1 MPEQHPPQSPRPT
14 RAHRAGLP
22 LLRIVR
28 EPAASRAPRARRP
41 GQVDVDLR
49 AGDALSSLDARLTR
63 PGRRPLTPSAPPATG
78 IRIGLD
84 TDPRAHARVGRP
96 RLSRR
101 TRVAI
106 IAILLIQGVFGAL
119 ILWAVTSP
127 TWQVR
132 WVRVD
137 GTSDATLIAA
147 IHKLPLTGC
156 NVFHCDTAHALA
168 LVSALPLVAHA
179 ETRVS
184 YPDGLIVTVT
194 TRSPTLLWS
203 MDTQTEIIASDG
215 MALGPVGNDPAL
227 TQTALPQVTDAGGA
241 AFAGQTPQA
250 GARIDAGL
258 VRMAGQ
264 LRMSLDSALGSSWV
278 LEYSGDNGLFATN
291 ARGQVV
297 IFGMPADAA
306 AALNPRP
313 GSLGAAGS
321 PSGNDITKGTQIQ
334 MREAQQ
340 LLVALAKRGETP
352 ALIDVRW
359 GAHPY
364 YRLSA

>member
-1 MPEQHPPQSPRPT
+1 MPDQQHPQPPRSP

-28 EPAASRAPRARRP
+28 EPASPRAPRARRA

-49 AGDALSSLDARLTR
+49 AGNALSTLDARLTH
-63 PGRRPLTPSAPPATG
+63 PGRRPLVPSAPPVTG
-78 IRIGLD
+78 ARIGLD
-84 TDPRAHARVGRP
+84 TDPRAHARVGGP
-96 RLSRR
+96 RISRR
-101 TRVAI
+101 ARVAI
-106 IAILLIQGVFGAL
+106 IAILLVQGVFGAL
-119 ILWAVTSP
+119 VLWAVTSP

-137 GTSDATLIAA
+137 GTTDATLIAA

-168 LVSALPLVAHA
+168 LVSALPLVARA
-179 ETRVS
+179 EARVS
-184 YPDGLIVTVT
+184 YPNGLIVTVT
-194 TRSPTLLWS
+194 TRAPALLWS
-203 MDTQTEIIASDG
+203 MDTQTEVVASDG
-215 MALGPVGNDPAL
+215 TALGPVGSDPAL
-227 TQTALPQVTDAGGA
+227 TQAALPQVTDAQGA
-241 AFAGQTPQA
+241 AFAGQTPRA
-250 GARIDAGL
+250 GARIDAGV

-264 LRMSLDSALGSSWV
+264 LRMSLDSALGSGWV
-278 LEYSGDNGLFATN
+278 LEYDGDNGLFATN

-297 IFGMPADAA
+297 IFGTPTDAVS
-306 AALNPRP
+306 ALNPRP
-313 GSLGAAGS
+313 GSLGATGS
-321 PSGNDITKGTQIQ
+321 PSGNDITNGTRVQL
-334 MREAQQ
+334 REAQQ